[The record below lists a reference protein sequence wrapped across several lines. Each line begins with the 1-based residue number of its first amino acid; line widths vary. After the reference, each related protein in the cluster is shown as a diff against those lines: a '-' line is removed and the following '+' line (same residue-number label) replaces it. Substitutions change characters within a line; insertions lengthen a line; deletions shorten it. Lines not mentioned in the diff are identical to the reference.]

1 MPHRERDQQ
10 RQRLIELSQGIQ
22 TRMARTH
29 YAAEWSALELT
40 MPQFRTLGLLST
52 GAYRMSEI
60 AATMGISMQ
69 AATSLIDRLV
79 DKQLVERH
87 HDVSDRRVV
96 LCRLT
101 AAGQAEIDQLY
112 AVGRS
117 RLDDLVNIL
126 SDDDLSVVVHA
137 FEIMAATIERTAR
150 ADAGD
155 SAGRA
160 PQIAE
165 APTEE
170 HAL

>member
-1 MPHRERDQQ
+1 
-10 RQRLIELSQGIQ
+10 
-22 TRMARTH
+22 MARAH
-29 YAAEWSALELT
+29 YAAEWSSLDLT

-60 AATMGISMQ
+60 ASTMGISMQ

-101 AAGQAEIDQLY
+101 AAGQAEIDRLY

-117 RLDDLVNIL
+117 RMDELVNIL
-126 SDDDLSVVVHA
+126 NDDDLSVVVDA
-137 FEIMAATIERTAR
+137 FEILAAAIERYAC
-150 ADAGD
+150 ADAGE
-155 SAGRA
+155 SAGSSTH
-160 PQIAE
+160 IADT
-165 APTEE
+165 PTEE
-170 HAL
+170 HPL

>member
-1 MPHRERDQQ
+1 MPHRDRDQQ
-10 RQRLIELSQGIQ
+10 RQRLIELSHEIQ
-22 TRMARTH
+22 TRMARAH

-52 GAYRMSEI
+52 GSYRMSEI

-101 AAGQAEIDQLY
+101 PAGQAEIDQLY

-117 RLDDLVNIL
+117 RMDDLVTTL
-126 SDDDLSVVVHA
+126 SDDDLSVVVDA
-137 FEIMAATIERTAR
+137 FEILAAAIERNESAT
-150 ADAGD
+150 AGD
-155 SAGRA
+155 VTGSASRVT
-160 PQIAE
+160 E

-170 HAL
+170 HPL